1 MKILGEIKP
10 KETESKK
17 STTAK
22 TVNLTGYR
30 KKKSRTKRLI
40 KLSLTLVGIAVFLYV
55 WINADRIFE
64 PLRGIASKIETRTSN
79 EVGFPITL
87 PGSAGY
93 SFERFGENFSLLT
106 DTYLYA
112 YETTGRQIYAHR
124 HGYSNPAQAT
134 SSRRILLYD
143 KSAYSFAVY
152 NRTSLIFEQ
161 NVEDKI
167 VYGTVS
173 ENDLTAIVTNSARY
187 SNIIYVY
194 DSGGNWKY
202 TRKLAD
208 ENVMQIGFS
217 DNEHMIVSTVS
228 ADNGEIVTN
237 YYCFSIRS
245 TEGYEWKYSFK
256 KNSLSCGMYVDSQNV
271 ISVCDNRAIR
281 LNASSGE
288 LLGEYEFD
296 GELRDFEITANATA
310 IYYNDVSSNRNL
322 ITVLDA
328 ELLPVGAYSVT
339 SAVQRLIPENEHL
352 YVLDGTRLKIYG
364 SDLPDGQEIIS
375 LSEDYTNFI
384 KIGDSVYL
392 LGYDVVAE
400 ERIG

>member
-10 KETESKK
+10 KETETKK
-17 STTAK
+17 SATAK

-30 KKKSRTKRLI
+30 KKKNRTRRLI
-40 KLSLTLVGIAVFLYV
+40 KLAFILAGAAVFLYV

-79 EVGFPITL
+79 DIGFPITL

-112 YETTGRQIYAHR
+112 YEPTGRQIYAHR
-124 HGYSNPAQAT
+124 HGYSNPAQTT

-152 NRTSLIFEQ
+152 NKTSLIFNQ
-161 NVEDKI
+161 TVEDKI
-167 VYGTVS
+167 VYGTIS

-194 DSGGNWKY
+194 DSGGSWKY

-217 DNEHMIVSTVS
+217 DNEHMIVSTIS

-245 TEGYEWKYSFK
+245 TEGYEWKYSFR
-256 KNSLSCGMYVDSQNV
+256 KNSLSCGMLVEADRV
-271 ISVCDNRAIR
+271 ISVCDNRAIL

-296 GELRDFEITANATA
+296 GELRDFEITGNGTA
-310 IYYNDVSSNRNL
+310 IYYIDVSTNRNL
-322 ITVLDA
+322 IAVLD
-328 ELLPVGAYSVT
+328 EKLLPIGTHSVT
-339 SAVQRLIPENEHL
+339 SAVQRIIFENGQL

-364 SDLPDGQEIIS
+364 KKPGDEQKTVS
-375 LSEDYTNFI
+375 LSEDYTDFI

-392 LGYDVVAE
+392 LGYDAVAE
-400 ERIG
+400 ERIE